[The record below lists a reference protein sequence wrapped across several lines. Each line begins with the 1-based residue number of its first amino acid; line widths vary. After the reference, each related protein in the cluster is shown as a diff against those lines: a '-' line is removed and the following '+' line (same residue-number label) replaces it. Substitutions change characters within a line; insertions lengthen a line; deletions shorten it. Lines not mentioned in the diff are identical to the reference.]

1 MIDIAKAASPA
12 PKQNNFLVVVLL
24 AALAFLIWDSN
35 WLGRFWPD
43 RDDQVVTGQV
53 TNVPLIKCI
62 NEMTQEQAQVAAS
75 VVPDEICDQRNIKF
89 RSLWTTADIQNA
101 DEWVRQ
107 LFSFYKDNAPC
118 LATIDVDGNRS
129 VQEMPASISQFRKLI
144 GAK

>member
-1 MIDIAKAASPA
+1 MIDIAKTASSA
-12 PKQNNFLVVVLL
+12 PKQNNLLVVVLL
-24 AALAFLIWDSN
+24 AALAFLIWDSD
-35 WLGRFWPD
+35 WLSRFKPD

-53 TNVPLIKCI
+53 TNVLIIKC

-101 DEWVRQ
+101 DEWVKQ

-118 LATIDVDGNRS
+118 LATIDVYGNRS